1 MRSLLDALQEGRL
14 VELPEVDKSEALEYL
29 ALLIEAIPDI
39 GSRTDLVKAVNEREA
54 QFNTGI
60 GKGVAVPHCRTM
72 DDGELLCAVG
82 WSPKGIDYGSI
93 DGKPVHLIV
102 MYYVPD
108 VQRNLYLKEISG
120 LAKVLSGSDA
130 LEKFTQTDNLT
141 DLREHLL
148 DWVSQAIGEAVPD
161 AKARMIKLEAR
172 QTSLE
177 TAARA
182 VAEVPEVQVAV
193 GRFVPFKA
201 VCYGDHVLV
210 LGADGGVVD
219 TFEHDDG
226 FKQAIRTEAEFQAEG
241 YHVVRLSE
249 TSYAHGRSVVSAVAY
264 KVTTGVN
271 P

>member
-14 VELPEVDKSEALEYL
+14 VELPEVDKEEALEYL
-29 ALLIEAIPDI
+29 AHLIEAIPDI
-39 GSRTDLVKAVNEREA
+39 GTRSDLVKAVMDREA

-60 GKGVAVPHCRTM
+60 GKGVAVPHCRT
-72 DDGELLCAVG
+72 DADGELLCAVG
-82 WSPKGIDYGSI
+82 WSPSGISYGSI
-93 DGKPVHLIV
+93 DEKPVHLIV

-108 VQRNLYLKEISG
+108 AQRNLYLKEISG

-130 LEKFTQTDNLT
+130 LEKVTQSENLNE
-141 DLREHLL
+141 LREHLL

-172 QTSLE
+172 QTSIE

-182 VAEVPEVQVAV
+182 ATGITASV
-193 GRFVPFKA
+193 GRFLPFQA

-210 LGADGGVVD
+210 LSTDGGLAD

-226 FKQAIRTEAEFQAEG
+226 FHQKIREPADFETAG
-241 YHVVRLSE
+241 YQVVRLSE
-249 TSYAHGRSVVSAVAY
+249 SDFAHGRKIVTAVAF
-264 KVTTGVN
+264 KN
-271 P
+271 QA

>member
-14 VELPEVDKSEALEYL
+14 VELPEVDKTKALEYL

-39 GSRTDLVKAVNEREA
+39 GSRTDLVKAVNDREA

-60 GKGVAVPHCRTM
+60 GKGVAVPHCRTN
-72 DDGELLCAVG
+72 DDGELLCAIG
-82 WSPKGIDYGSI
+82 WSPKGVDYGSL

-130 LEKFTQTDNLT
+130 LDKFTQTDNLT

-148 DWVSQAIGEAVPD
+148 DWVSQAIGEAIPD

-172 QTSLE
+172 QSSIE

-182 VAEVPEVQVAV
+182 IEAPEAVV
-193 GRFVPFKA
+193 GRFLPFQA
-201 VCYGDHVLV
+201 VCYGEHVLV
-210 LGADGGVVD
+210 LGTDGGLCD
-219 TFEHDDG
+219 TFEHDDN
-226 FKQAIRTEAEFQAEG
+226 FRKSIRENEEFQSSG
-241 YHVVRLSE
+241 YQVVRLSE
-249 TSYAHGRSVVSAVAY
+249 VQYAHGRTVITAVAY
-264 KVTTGVN
+264 KIS
-271 P
+271 

>member
-14 VELPEVDKSEALEYL
+14 VELPEVDKPKALEYL

-39 GSRTDLVKAVNEREA
+39 GSRTDLVKAVNDREA

-60 GKGVAVPHCRTM
+60 GKGVAVPHCRTQ

-82 WSPKGIDYGSI
+82 WSPKGIPYGSL

-108 VQRNLYLKEISG
+108 AQRNLYLKEISG
-120 LAKVLSGSDA
+120 LAKVLSVSDA
-130 LEKFTQTDNLT
+130 LEKFTRTDNLT

-148 DWVSQAIGEAVPD
+148 DWVSQAIGAAVPE

-172 QTSLE
+172 QSSLE

-182 VAEVPEVQVAV
+182 MAEAP
-193 GRFVPFKA
+193 GLSFHPFQA
-201 VCYGDHVLV
+201 VCCHDHVLV
-210 LGADGGVVD
+210 LGPDGGLCD
-219 TFEHDDG
+219 TFEHDDT
-226 FKQAIRTEAEFQAEG
+226 FLKAIRASVDFQAAG
-241 YHVVRLSE
+241 YRVVRLSE
-249 TSYAHGRSVVSAVAY
+249 VSYANGRSVISAVA
-264 KVTTGVN
+264 KAWPG
-271 P
+271 

>member
-14 VELPEVDKSEALEYL
+14 VELPEVDKPKALEYL

-39 GSRTDLVKAVNEREA
+39 GNRTDLVKAVNDRET

-60 GKGVAVPHCRTM
+60 GKGVAVPHCRVDT
-72 DDGELLCAVG
+72 DGELLCAIG
-82 WSPKGIDYGSI
+82 WSPKGIEYGAV
-93 DGKPVHLIV
+93 DGRKVHLIV

-120 LAKVLSGSDA
+120 LAKVLAGSDA
-130 LEKFTQTDNLT
+130 LEKFTETENL
-141 DLREHLL
+141 DELREHLL
-148 DWVSQAIGEAVPD
+148 DWVSQAIGSAVPD

-177 TAARA
+177 TAVRDA
-182 VAEVPEVQVAV
+182 VALPATV
-193 GRFVPFKA
+193 GRFLPFQA

-210 LGADGGVVD
+210 LGVDGGLAD

-226 FKQAIRTEAEFQAEG
+226 FLAKMKDSPDFEAAG
-241 YHVVRLSE
+241 YHIVRLSE
-249 TSYAHGRSVVSAVAY
+249 SDYAHGRKVVSAVAF
-264 KVTTGVN
+264 KAV
-271 P
+271 

>member
-14 VELPEVDKSEALEYL
+14 VELPEVDKAEALQYL

-39 GSRTDLVKAVNEREA
+39 GSRTDLVKAVNDREA

-60 GKGVAVPHCRTM
+60 GKGVAVPHCRTN

-82 WSPKGIDYGSI
+82 WSPKGIAYGAL

-120 LAKVLSGSDA
+120 LAKVLAGSDA
-130 LEKFTQTDNLT
+130 LDKFTQTDNLT

-172 QTSLE
+172 QSSLE

-182 VAEVPEVQVAV
+182 VVQGPPVPV
-193 GRFVPFKA
+193 GRFLPFQA

-210 LGADGGVVD
+210 LGTEEGLCD

-226 FKQAIRTEAEFQAEG
+226 FRGAIRDQSEFVAAG
-241 YHVVRLSE
+241 YQVVRVSE
-249 TSYAHGRSVVSAVAY
+249 VPFAHGRTLVSAVAY
-264 KVTTGVN
+264 KV